1 MSVLLFALRSR
12 AWAVAFAVVVASI
25 GTDQA
30 VARAEHGFET
40 EQSAI
45 GASNTQSEPFG
56 FLTVAL
62 PEGPLV
68 AKWSDAERAIR
79 GDMGIIAD
87 CRADPSNCISPAAL
101 QFLKIVKAA
110 ASRDGLARLGEINR
124 AINLAVRPV
133 SDRVQYGV
141 DDHWTSPL
149 ATLAAGAGDC
159 EDYAIAKLVA
169 LHEAGVPRENLRLII
184 MRENATAED
193 HAVVAARVDGHWHI
207 LDNRF
212 FVMVEDTDI
221 NKYKP
226 VFAIDAEGIK
236 RVQQPQIAVAMLG
249 AASFETKPARPEV
262 DVITSTTAP
271 ASAVAEADDVWRVHE
286 M

>member
-1 MSVLLFALRSR
+1 MSVLLFALRAR
-12 AWAVAFAVVVASI
+12 AWAVAFAVVASV
-25 GTDQA
+25 GADQT
-30 VARAEHGFET
+30 VARAERGFGAER
-40 EQSAI
+40 SAI
-45 GASNTQSEPFG
+45 SPGNFQGEPFG
-56 FLTVAL
+56 LLTVAL

-68 AKWSDAERAIR
+68 AKWRDAERAIHS
-79 GDMGIIAD
+79 DMNIIAD
-87 CRADPSNCISPAAL
+87 CRADASNCISPPAL
-101 QFLKIVKAA
+101 RFLQIVKAA

-159 EDYAIAKLVA
+159 EDYAIAKLIA
-169 LHEAGVPRENLRLII
+169 LHEAGVPREDLRLII
-184 MRENATAED
+184 MRENATGED
-193 HAVVAARVDGHWHI
+193 HAVVAARVDGRWHI

-212 FVMVEDTDI
+212 FAMVEDTEI

-236 RVQQPQIAVAMLG
+236 RVQQPEIAVAMLG
-249 AASFETKPARPEV
+249 ATSFETKPASPQA
-262 DVITSTTAP
+262 DITTSTIAP
-271 ASAVAEADDVWRVHE
+271 ASAVMEADDSWHAHA

>member
-1 MSVLLFALRSR
+1 MSAVLFSLRLR
-12 AWAVAFAVVVASI
+12 AWAIGLVVVASV
-25 GTDQA
+25 QA
-30 VARAEHGFET
+30 EQTVARAERGFAT
-40 EQSAI
+40 EQSTIATDN
-45 GASNTQSEPFG
+45 SQDEPFG
-56 FLTVAL
+56 VLTVAL

-68 AKWSDAERAIR
+68 AKWRDAERAIR
-79 GDMGIIAD
+79 GDMNIIAD
-87 CRADPSNCISPAAL
+87 CRADISNCISPAAL
-101 QFLKIVKAA
+101 QFLKIVRAA

-124 AINLAVRPV
+124 AVNLIVRPV
-133 SDRVQYGV
+133 SDRAQYGV

-169 LHEAGVPRENLRLII
+169 LHEAGIPREDLRLII
-184 MRENATAED
+184 MRENATGED
-193 HAVVAARVDGHWHI
+193 HAVVAARVDGRWHI

-236 RVQQPQIAVAMLG
+236 RFQQPEIAVAMLG
-249 AASFETKPARPEV
+249 APSFDMKPANPDA
-262 DVITSTTAP
+262 DVKMSTISP
-271 ASAVAEADDVWRVHE
+271 ASAHTEADTSRHVHA

>member
-1 MSVLLFALRSR
+1 MSVLLLALRAR
-12 AWAVAFAVVVASI
+12 AWAVAFAVVASI
-25 GTDQA
+25 GADQA
-30 VARAEHGFET
+30 VARSERGLEV
-40 EQSAI
+40 EQSVVSP
-45 GASNTQSEPFG
+45 SNIQGEPFG
-56 FLTVAL
+56 LLTVAL

-68 AKWSDAERAIR
+68 AKWRDAERAIHS
-79 GDMGIIAD
+79 DMNIIVD
-87 CRADPSNCISPAAL
+87 CRADASNCISPPAL

-133 SDRVQYGV
+133 SDRAQYGV

-184 MRENATAED
+184 MRENATGED
-193 HAVVAARVDGHWHI
+193 HAVVAARVDGHWYI

-212 FVMVEDTDI
+212 FVMVEDTEI

-236 RVQQPQIAVAMLG
+236 RVQQPEIAVAMLG
-249 AASFETKPARPEV
+249 ATGFETKPASPEA
-262 DVITSTTAP
+262 DVTTSTIAP
-271 ASAVAEADDVWRVHE
+271 ASAAADANEHA

>member
-12 AWAVAFAVVVASI
+12 AWAFAFAVVASI

-30 VARAEHGFET
+30 VARAERGFDAQ
-40 EQSAI
+40 QSVV
-45 GASNTQSEPFG
+45 GASNTQDEPFG
-56 FLTVAL
+56 LLTVAL

-68 AKWSDAERAIR
+68 SKWRDAERAIR
-79 GDMGIIAD
+79 GDMDIIAD
-87 CRADPSNCISPAAL
+87 CRADPSNCISPPAL

-110 ASRDGLARLGEINR
+110 ESRDGLARLGEINR

-149 ATLAAGAGDC
+149 ATLASGAGDC

-169 LHEAGVPRENLRLII
+169 LHEAGVPHENLRLII

-193 HAVVAARVDGHWHI
+193 HAVVAARVDGRWYI

-212 FVMVEDTDI
+212 FVMVEDTGI

-226 VFAIDAEGIK
+226 IFAIDAEGIK

-249 AASFETKPARPEV
+249 ATGFETKPARP
-262 DVITSTTAP
+262 DVNVMTSTIAP
-271 ASAVAEADDVWRVHE
+271 ASAVAEANDAWHAHE